1 MRELKIWVAG
11 ASGQLGQAINEV
23 VNPLEMELLNT
34 DKDELDI
41 TVIDDVL
48 SFGEINRPDVIINCA
63 GVTNLKEC
71 HDDPEGAYR
80 VNALGARNL
89 SIVAARTGAKFVQ
102 LSTDD
107 VFDGKTTKPYS
118 EFDDTNP
125 ITVYGR
131 SKLAGENYV
140 KEFTAKHFIIRSN
153 WIYGSGNNFVNH
165 VLEAAE
171 NRETLDVASD
181 QFGSPT
187 SATDLAR
194 LVLHLVQTN
203 EYGTY
208 HVTCQ
213 GVCSRYEFAKE
224 ILRLAG
230 RELTVN
236 PVPTSESE
244 FSSVRPAYAVLD
256 NFILRIIN
264 TYEMPDW
271 KKSLEEYMNI
281 RKQGV

>member
-23 VNPLEMELLNT
+23 VDPLEMELFNT
-34 DKDELDI
+34 DKEELDV
-41 TVIDDVL
+41 TVIDEVL
-48 SFGEINRPDVIINCA
+48 SFGEINRPDIIINCA
-63 GVTNLKEC
+63 GVTDLKLC
-71 HDDPEGAYR
+71 HDDPEEAYR

-102 LSTDD
+102 FSTDD

-140 KEFTAKHFIIRSN
+140 KEFTSKHFIIRSN
-153 WIYGSGNNFVNH
+153 WIYGSGNNFVKH
-165 VLEAAE
+165 ILEAAKS
-171 NRETLDVASD
+171 RQTLDVASD

-187 SATDLAR
+187 SALDLAR

-208 HVTCQ
+208 HATCQ
-213 GVCSRYEFAKE
+213 GVCSRYEFAQE
-224 ILRLAG
+224 ILKLAG
-230 RELTVN
+230 EELKVN
-236 PVPTSESE
+236 PVPTAESE
-244 FSSVRPAYAVLD
+244 YSSVRPAYAVLD

-264 TYEMPDW
+264 TYEMPKW
-271 KKSLEEYMNI
+271 KKSLEEYMSI
-281 RKQGV
+281 RK

>member
-1 MRELKIWVAG
+1 MTGKAVLWYTVKIVKALNDFNAFTYDRNALQKDERIPLESERRITKMRELKIWLAG
-11 ASGQLGQAINEV
+11 AAGQLGQAINEV
-23 VNPLEMELLNT
+23 VDPLEMELLNT
-34 DKDELDI
+34 DKEELDI

-48 SFGEINRPDVIINCA
+48 SFGEVNRPDVIINCA
-63 GVTNLKEC
+63 GVTDLKTC
-71 HDDPEGAYR
+71 HDDPETAYR

-89 SIVAARTGAKFVQ
+89 SIVAAKTGAKFVQ
-102 LSTDD
+102 ISTDD

-153 WIYGSGNNFVNH
+153 WIYGSGNNFVKH
-165 VLEAAE
+165 ILEAAK
-171 NRETLDVASD
+171 NRQVLDVASD

-187 SATDLAR
+187 SALDLAR

-208 HVTCQ
+208 HATCQ
-213 GVCSRYEFAKE
+213 
-224 ILRLAG
+224 
-230 RELTVN
+230 
-236 PVPTSESE
+236 
-244 FSSVRPAYAVLD
+244 
-256 NFILRIIN
+256 
-264 TYEMPDW
+264 
-271 KKSLEEYMNI
+271 EYGSMGF
-281 RKQGV
+281 RRS